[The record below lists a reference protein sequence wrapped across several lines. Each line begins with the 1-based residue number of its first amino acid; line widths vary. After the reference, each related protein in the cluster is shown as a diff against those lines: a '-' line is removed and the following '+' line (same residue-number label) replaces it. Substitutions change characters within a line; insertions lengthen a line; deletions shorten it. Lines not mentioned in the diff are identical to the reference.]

1 MRKRWFFVP
10 LLVGALVLGT
20 VGGIVLAQE
29 AGSGTGKT
37 FAGRVAAILGL
48 DEAKV
53 QGAMDQAAREMQDE
67 GLKAKLDAMVAA
79 GRITQAQA
87 DEYLKWYQSRPNS
100 LSPGRPFGGFR
111 GGHMKGGRGWHMWG
125 GGMGIPQ
132 APPSVNPTPGVS
144 SN

>member
-1 MRKRWFFVP
+1 MRRRWFFVP

-20 VGGIVLAQE
+20 VGGMVLAQE

-53 QGAMDQAAREMQDE
+53 RGAMDQAAREMQDE
-67 GLKAKLDAMVAA
+67 GLKAKLDRMVSA
-79 GRITQAQA
+79 GKITQAQA
-87 DEYLKWYQSRPNS
+87 DDYLKWYQSRPDS
-100 LSPGRPFGGFR
+100 LSPGMPFGGFR
-111 GGHMKGGRGWHMWG
+111 GGHMRGGRGWH
-125 GGMGIPQ
+125 GMGGRMGAPQ
-132 APPSVNPTPGVS
+132 AASPITPVPGAT